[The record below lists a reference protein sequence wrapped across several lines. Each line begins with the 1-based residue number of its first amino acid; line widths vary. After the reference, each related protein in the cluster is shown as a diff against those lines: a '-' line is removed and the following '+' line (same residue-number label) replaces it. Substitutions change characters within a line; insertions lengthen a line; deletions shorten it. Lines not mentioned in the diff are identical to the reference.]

1 MGDEMKATREL
12 EGLKEEMAA
21 LADHFEE
28 HGEQLDGTLDSDS
41 VVGILRSLLQGARA
55 DTIIEGY
62 GFGVD

>member
-1 MGDEMKATREL
+1 MPEEKEL
-12 EGLKEEMAA
+12 AGMKEEMEK

-28 HGEQLDGTLDSDS
+28 NGEQLGGTVDSDS

-62 GFGVD
+62 GFEVD

>member
-1 MGDEMKATREL
+1 MPEQMEL
-12 EGLKEEMAA
+12 EGMKREMEA

-28 HGEQLDGTLDSDS
+28 HGEQLDGTVDSDS

-62 GFGVD
+62 GFEVD